1 MTSMLHVYNT
11 LAGRKEPLPKTGAKL
26 KMFVCGPTVY
36 GDLHIGN
43 GRTFM
48 NQDLIVRYMRSRGY
62 KIFYLQNITD
72 VDDKIIV
79 RANEEG
85 VPWKEVARSYEKIYR
100 QNLKTLGI
108 VSIDAHA
115 RATDHIQEIVR
126 QVQTLIKKGHAYLI
140 PEDGWYFD
148 LATFPE
154 YGKLSRRTT
163 AQAEDG
169 VTRIDDS
176 DRKRNRGD
184 FCLWKL
190 ADPSAKGEP
199 VWKTPL
205 GAGRPGWHIEDTAI
219 TEHYFGPQY
228 DIHGGGI
235 DLKFPHHEAEI
246 AQQES
251 ASGKKPFVRF
261 WMHSGFILMDGNKMS
276 KSLGNFMTINDMLAR
291 HAPDTFRMMA
301 FGAHYRSPLDYT
313 DSVAQA
319 AAKNIAEMRAFLVR
333 LLFAAKRGKGSG
345 SVRLVEFENR
355 FHAAMEDDFNT
366 PEALAAIFDLMREA
380 NKAIWD
386 LSAQDARAVYKWLR
400 SILKML
406 GFQQIDLKIPRQ
418 AAKIARK
425 REISRANKQFAQ
437 SDALRKEAEALGYS
451 IEDTPLGPLVLPRSG
466 D

>member
-1 MTSMLHVYNT
+1 MIHIYNT
-11 LAGRKEPLPKTGAKL
+11 LSGEKEAFPKTGEKI

-48 NQDLIVRYMRSRGY
+48 NQDLIVRYMRSRNY

-72 VDDKIIV
+72 VDDKIIA
-79 RANEEG
+79 RAKEEG
-85 VPWKEVARSYEKIYR
+85 VSWKVIARRYEKVYKN
-100 QNLKTLGI
+100 NLKILGI
-108 VSIDAHA
+108 TSIDAHA
-115 RATDHIQEIVR
+115 RATDHIPEILK

-148 LATFPE
+148 LSTFPE

-163 AQAEDG
+163 LQAEDG

-176 DRKRNRGD
+176 DLKRNRGD
-184 FCLWKL
+184 FCLWKF
-190 ADPSAKGEP
+190 ADLGAKGEP

-251 ASGKKPFVRF
+251 ASGKKPFVRV
-261 WMHSGFILMDGNKMS
+261 WMHSGFILMNGKKMS
-276 KSLGNFMTINDMLAR
+276 KSLGNFLTINDILSK
-291 HAPDTFRMMA
+291 HSPDTFRMMA
-301 FGAHYRSPLDYT
+301 LSAHYRSPMDYT
-313 DSVAQA
+313 DSVATS
-319 AAKNIAEMRAFLVR
+319 AAKNFAEMRAFITR
-333 LLFAAKRGKGSG
+333 LKFAEKNSQGNSTFDLAAHEEK
-345 SVRLVEFENR
+345 

-366 PEALAAIFDLMREA
+366 PEAMAVIFGLMNEVNKHIWTLSQRDAKAARL
-380 NKAIWD
+380 
-386 LSAQDARAVYKWLR
+386 WLYG
-400 SILKML
+400 ILEMF
-406 GFQQIDLKIPRQ
+406 GFQHIAIKIPS
-418 AAKIARK
+418 KISRIALK
-425 REISRANKQFAQ
+425 REISRVNKQFTQ

-451 IEDTPLGPLVLPRSG
+451 IEDTPLGPLVLPR
-466 D
+466 